1 MQKKHGKIRKD
12 INIKRKERFREIL
25 ERQIKWFFI
34 PESLCKEQC
43 SLHEN
48 CKCMSNKKSEF
59 KILMKQNLEIAF
71 LLQLQIAQ
79 PI

>member
-43 SLHEN
+43 SLLEN
-48 CKCMSNKKSEF
+48 CKCNV
-59 KILMKQNLEIAF
+59 KQKERV
-71 LLQLQIAQ
+71 
-79 PI
+79 

>member
-1 MQKKHGKIRKD
+1 MQKKHGKIRKVWKD

-43 SLHEN
+43 SLFEN
-48 CKCMSNKKSEF
+48 CAMSNKSNKKSEF
-59 KILMKQNLEIAF
+59 KVLMKQN
-71 LLQLQIAQ
+71 
-79 PI
+79 

>member
-1 MQKKHGKIRKD
+1 MQKKHGKIRKVWKD

-43 SLHEN
+43 SLFEN
-48 CKCMSNKKSEF
+48 CKCNV
-59 KILMKQNLEIAF
+59 KQIKQKERV
-71 LLQLQIAQ
+71 
-79 PI
+79 